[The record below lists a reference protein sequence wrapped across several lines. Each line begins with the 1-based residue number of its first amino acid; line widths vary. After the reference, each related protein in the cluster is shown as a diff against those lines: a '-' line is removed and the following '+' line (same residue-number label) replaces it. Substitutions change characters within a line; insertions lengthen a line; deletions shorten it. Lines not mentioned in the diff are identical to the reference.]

1 MLLRLAVSVIGF
13 FCPQAGQART
23 FFIDKKVSKKSSH
36 ADPAFAR
43 FCPQRRAP
51 WLALALRVLFSII
64 WLKNLKL

>member
-1 MLLRLAVSVIGF
+1 MLLRLAVSVIVF

-43 FCPQRRAP
+43 FGPQRRAP

>member
-1 MLLRLAVSVIGF
+1 LVS

-43 FCPQRRAP
+43 FGPQRRAP

>member
-1 MLLRLAVSVIGF
+1 MLLRLAVSVIVF

-36 ADPAFAR
+36 ADPAFA
-43 FCPQRRAP
+43 PLWPSTPGTLAGPRAES
-51 WLALALRVLFSII
+51 AFSII

>member
-36 ADPAFAR
+36 ADPAL
-43 FCPQRRAP
+43 P
-51 WLALALRVLFSII
+51 ALALNAGHPGWPLR
-64 WLKNLKL
+64 

>member
-36 ADPAFAR
+36 ADPAFG
-43 FCPQRRAP
+43 PQRRAP